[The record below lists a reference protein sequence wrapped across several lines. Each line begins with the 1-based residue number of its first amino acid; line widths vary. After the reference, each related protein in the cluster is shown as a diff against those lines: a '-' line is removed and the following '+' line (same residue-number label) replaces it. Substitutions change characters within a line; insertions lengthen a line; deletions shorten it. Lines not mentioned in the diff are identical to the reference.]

1 LKWVVSRSIYPDG
14 FASTLGD
21 FAGAIDVDYQVDF
34 ATDTVD
40 DCHLVEPV
48 CVAPSSTVRDALAT
62 MKERNSAAVLVCL
75 GQKVVGI
82 FTERDALAMMASQGN
97 FDRPIDEV
105 MTRDP
110 VVLRCDDTVAKAI
123 SAMTRGGYR
132 RLPIVDGEG
141 KPTGLIK
148 IESILHYIAEHFPKL
163 VYNLPPE
170 PHHSTRERE
179 GA

>member
-1 LKWVVSRSIYPDG
+1 
-14 FASTLGD
+14 
-21 FAGAIDVDYQVDF
+21 VDYLVNF
-34 ATDTVD
+34 TTDTVD
-40 DCHLVEPV
+40 DCPLVEPV
-48 CVAPSSTVRDALAT
+48 YVAPTSTVREALAT
-62 MKERNSAAVLVCL
+62 MTKQNSAAVLVCAD
-75 GQKVVGI
+75 QKIVGI
-82 FTERDALAMMASQGN
+82 FTERDALAMMASQAN

-110 VVLRCDDTVAKAI
+110 VVLRSGDTVGKAI

-132 RLPIVDGEG
+132 RLPIVDGDG
-141 KPTGLIK
+141 KATGVIK

>member
-1 LKWVVSRSIYPDG
+1 
-14 FASTLGD
+14 
-21 FAGAIDVDYQVDF
+21 VDYLVNF
-34 ATDTVD
+34 TTDTVD
-40 DCHLVEPV
+40 DCQLVEPL
-48 CVAPSSTVRDALAT
+48 CVAPTSSVREALAK
-62 MKERNSAAVLVCL
+62 MKEQNSAAVLVCV
-75 GQKVVGI
+75 GQKIVGI
-82 FTERDALAMMASQGN
+82 FTERDALAMMASQAN
-97 FDRPIDEV
+97 FDRPIDDV

-110 VVLRCDDTVAKAI
+110 VVLHSGDTVGRAI

-132 RLPIVDGEG
+132 RLPIVDGDG
-141 KPTGLIK
+141 KPTGMIK

>member
-1 LKWVVSRSIYPDG
+1 MDSQ
-14 FASTLGD
+14 FN
-21 FAGAIDVDYQVDF
+21 F

-40 DCHLVEPV
+40 DCHLAEPV
-48 CVAPSSTVRDALAT
+48 CVAPTNSVREALDR
-62 MKERNSAAVLVCL
+62 MKERNSAAVLVCRD
-75 GQKVVGI
+75 QMVVGI
-82 FTERDALAMMASQGN
+82 FTERDALAMMAACAD
-97 FDRPIDEV
+97 FDKPIEMV

-110 VVLRCDDTVAKAI
+110 VVLHSGDTVGRAI
-123 SAMTRGGYR
+123 AAMTRGGYR

-141 KPTGLIK
+141 RPTGVIK
-148 IESILHYIAEHFPKL
+148 IESIVHYLAEHFPKL